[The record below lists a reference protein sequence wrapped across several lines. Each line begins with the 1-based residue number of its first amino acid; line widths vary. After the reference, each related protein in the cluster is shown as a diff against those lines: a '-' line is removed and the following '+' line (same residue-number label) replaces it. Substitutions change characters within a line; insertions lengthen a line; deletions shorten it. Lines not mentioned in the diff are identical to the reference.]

1 MICRRG
7 LIFVILVILLSL
19 PVRAM
24 DFSAPA
30 APESAEEILPK
41 EADTFAEGLW
51 NVGKAAISVLEPSL
65 AGAVK
70 SCVRLF
76 GAMLLVAL
84 AGQVLPKGQAVLELT
99 GTAAVAA
106 LLLEPSGSLLEL
118 GVETVRDL
126 QEYGKLLLPVLA
138 SALAATGGVTAS
150 TGLYVGTAAF
160 NTLLSGAIP
169 SLMLPILR
177 LLLALSIAHGAV
189 GEPIL
194 ERLGAL
200 GRFCAEW
207 ALKLGLYLFTGY
219 MAVTGVV
226 SGAADALAGKAAK
239 IAVSGAVPVVGG
251 ILSDAADA
259 VLLSAATLGSGAGIW
274 GILTV
279 LAVFL
284 APALRIGV
292 QYLLL
297 KLTAAAGEALGCGR
311 CAGVVGDFAG
321 VLGLLMALCWT
332 QAVMLLITSVCFLK
346 GMGP

>member
-1 MICRRG
+1 MMCRRV

-30 APESAEEILPK
+30 APESAEEFLPK

-51 NVGKAAISVLEPSL
+51 NVLAAAVSALEPSL

-160 NTLLSGAIP
+160 NTLLSAAIP
-169 SLMLPILR
+169 SLLLPILR

-194 ERLGAL
+194 ARLGAMI
-200 GRFCAEW
+200 RTCAEW
-207 ALKLGLYLFTGY
+207 TLKLGLYLFTGY

>member
-1 MICRRG
+1 MMCRRV

-24 DFSAPA
+24 DFSAPQ
-30 APESAEEILPK
+30 APESATEFLPK
-41 EADTFAEGLW
+41 EADSFGEGLW
-51 NVGKAAISVLEPSL
+51 NVLKAALSALEPSL
-65 AGAVK
+65 KEAAG
-70 SCVRLF
+70 CCLRLF
-76 GAMLLVAL
+76 GAMLLVGL
-84 AGQVLPKGQAVLELT
+84 VGQIMAGGSRAMELT
-99 GTAAVAA
+99 GTAAVSA
-106 LLLEPSGSLLEL
+106 LLLQPSGALLEL
-118 GVETVRDL
+118 GLQTVRDL

-150 TGLYVGTAAF
+150 TGLYVGTAVF
-160 NTLLSGAIP
+160 NTVLSSAIP
-169 SLMLPILR
+169 ALMIPMLR
-177 LLLALSIAHGAV
+177 VLLALSIAHGAV
-189 GEPIL
+189 GEPL
-194 ERLGAL
+194 LAKLGEL
-200 GRFCAEW
+200 IRFCAEW
-207 ALKLGLYLFTGY
+207 ALKLGLYVFTGY
-219 MAVTGVV
+219 MAITGVV
-226 SGAADALAGKAAK
+226 SGAADALAGKAAR
-239 IAVSGAVPVVGG
+239 IAISGAVPVVGG

-297 KLTAAAGEALGCGR
+297 KLTAAAGEAMGCGR

-321 VLGLLMALCWT
+321 ALGLLMALCWS
-332 QAVMLLITSVCFLK
+332 QAVMLLITAVCFLR

>member
-1 MICRRG
+1 MMCRRV

-30 APESAEEILPK
+30 APESAEEFLPK

-51 NVGKAAISVLEPSL
+51 NVLAAAVSALEPSL

-160 NTLLSGAIP
+160 NTLLSAAIP

-194 ERLGAL
+194 ARLGAMI
-200 GRFCAEW
+200 RTCAEW
-207 ALKLGLYLFTGY
+207 TLKLGLYLFTGY

>member
-1 MICRRG
+1 MMCRRV

-30 APESAEEILPK
+30 APKSAEEFLPK

-51 NVGKAAISVLEPSL
+51 NVLAAAVSALEPSL

-200 GRFCAEW
+200 VRFCAEW

>member
-1 MICRRG
+1 MMCRRV

-30 APESAEEILPK
+30 APESAEEFLPK

-150 TGLYVGTAAF
+150 TGLYVGSAAF
-160 NTLLSGAIP
+160 NTLLSAAIP

-200 GRFCAEW
+200 VRFCAEW

-259 VLLSAATLGSGAGIW
+259 VLLSAATLGSGAGVW
-274 GILTV
+274 GVLTI

-284 APALRIGV
+284 TPALRIGG

>member
-1 MICRRG
+1 MMCRRV

-30 APESAEEILPK
+30 APESAEEFLPK

-51 NVGKAAISVLEPSL
+51 NVGKAAVSALEPSL

-160 NTLLSGAIP
+160 NTLLSASIP
-169 SLMLPILR
+169 SLLLPILK

-200 GRFCAEW
+200 VRFCAEW

>member
-1 MICRRG
+1 MMCRRV

-30 APESAEEILPK
+30 APEGAEDFLPK

-51 NVGKAAISVLEPSL
+51 NVLKAAISALEPSL
-65 AGAVK
+65 AGAMK

-118 GVETVRDL
+118 GVQTVRDL

-160 NTLLSGAIP
+160 NTLLSAAIP

-194 ERLGAL
+194 QRLGAMI
-200 GRFCAEW
+200 RACAEW
-207 ALKLGLYLFTGY
+207 TLKLGLYLFTGY

-274 GILTV
+274 GILTI

-321 VLGLLMALCWT
+321 VMGLLMALCWT

>member
-1 MICRRG
+1 MMCRRV

-30 APESAEEILPK
+30 APESAEEFLPK

-51 NVGKAAISVLEPSL
+51 NVLAAAVSALEPSL
-65 AGAVK
+65 LGAVK

-76 GAMLLVAL
+76 GAMLMVAL

-160 NTLLSGAIP
+160 NTLLSAAIP
-169 SLMLPILR
+169 SLLLPILK

-200 GRFCAEW
+200 VRFCAEW

-239 IAVSGAVPVVGG
+239 LAVSGAVPVVGG

-259 VLLSAATLGSGAGIW
+259 VLLSAATLGSGAGVW
-274 GILTV
+274 GVLTI

-284 APALRIGV
+284 APALRIGI

-297 KLTAAAGEALGCGR
+297 KLTAAAGAALGCGR